1 MRAWI
6 IGLAALASACTS
18 LEAPMVKP
26 EWTLLIHGGAG
37 VMRRAEMT
45 PDMDTAYR
53 AGLSDALDA
62 GSKILA
68 AGGSSLDA
76 VEAAVRVLEDNP
88 NFNAG
93 KGAVLTREGV
103 AELDASIMDGRDR
116 RAGAVAQLR
125 TVKNPIRA
133 ARLVMETSGRVMFA
147 GKDADALA
155 AKGGL
160 EIVPPEYFITPRR
173 LEALKRAMAGN
184 VIPMDRY
191 GTVGAVAMDK
201 AGNLAAA
208 TSTGGMNAKPPGRIG
223 DVPIIGAGTYADN
236 ASCAVSSTGD
246 GEYFIR
252 ASVARMICA
261 RIDLSKMSAKA
272 AAQATLDEVKAL
284 GGTGGVIVLS
294 HTGEPVLMM
303 NTEGMFRGRV
313 GFDGLQTCG
322 HLFGR
327 VIGRQPRGTGYAD
340 WICLR
345 CCSDR
350 SGVCRR

>member
-1 MRAWI
+1 MRRVAI
-6 IGLAALASACTS
+6 LMAMLALTACAGMESGMAAS
-18 LEAPMVKP
+18 KP

-45 PDMDTAYR
+45 PEADAQYR
-53 AGLSDALDA
+53 AGLNDALEA
-62 GSKILA
+62 GSKVLA
-68 AGGSSLDA
+68 AGGTSLDA

-116 RAGAVAQLR
+116 KAGAVAQLR

-133 ARLVMETSGRVMFA
+133 ARLVMETTGRVMFA
-147 GKDADALA
+147 GKDADELA

-160 EIVPPEYFITPRR
+160 DIVPPEYFITPRR
-173 LEALKRAMAGN
+173 LEALRRAMAGAFE
-184 VIPMDRY
+184 PQDRY

-208 TSTGGMNAKPPGRIG
+208 TSTGGMNAKPPGRVG
-223 DVPIIGAGTYADN
+223 DSPIIGAGTYADN

-252 ASVARMICA
+252 VAVARMICA
-261 RIDLSKMSAKA
+261 RVAMQDMSAEA
-272 AAQATLDEVKAL
+272 AAMATLDEVKAL
-284 GGTGGVIVLS
+284 GGTGGVIVLGHRGDVALS
-294 HTGEPVLMM
+294 M
-303 NTEGMFRGRV
+303 NTEGMFRGRADSTGGREV
-313 GFDGLQTCG
+313 G
-322 HLFGR
+322 
-327 VIGRQPRGTGYAD
+327 IY
-340 WICLR
+340 
-345 CCSDR
+345 SDE
-350 SGVCRR
+350 

>member
-1 MRAWI
+1 MRSWI
-6 IGLAALASACTS
+6 LGLAALMASCTS
-18 LEAPMVKP
+18 METAMAKP

-45 PDMDTAYR
+45 PEADAAYR
-53 AGLSDALDA
+53 AGLNEALDA

-76 VEAAVRVLEDNP
+76 VEAAVLVLEDNP

-133 ARLVMETSGRVMFA
+133 ARLVMETTGRVMFA

-173 LEALKRAMAGN
+173 LEALKRAMAGDLL
-184 VIPMDRY
+184 PMDRY

-208 TSTGGMNAKPPGRIG
+208 TSTGGMNAKPPGRVG
-223 DVPIIGAGTYADN
+223 DSPIIGAGTYADN

-261 RIDLSKMSAKA
+261 RVQMQGMSAEQA
-272 AAQATLDEVKAL
+272 AKATLDEVAAL

-294 HTGEPVLMM
+294 HDGSAALSM

-313 GFDGLQTCG
+313 DASGFR
-322 HLFGR
+322 R
-327 VIGRQPRGTGYAD
+327 VGIYTD
-340 WICLR
+340 E
-345 CCSDR
+345 
-350 SGVCRR
+350 

>member
-6 IGLAALASACTS
+6 MAFAVLASACSSMETHV
-18 LEAPMVKP
+18 AKPGAKP

-45 PDMDTAYR
+45 PEMDAAYR
-53 AGLSDALDA
+53 AGLNDALEA
-62 GSKILA
+62 GSKVL
-68 AGGSSLDA
+68 AGGGLAVDA

-93 KGAVLTREGV
+93 RGAVLTREGV

-116 RAGAVAQLR
+116 KAGAVAQVR

-133 ARLVMETSGRVMFA
+133 ARLVMDTTGRVMFA
-147 GKDADALA
+147 GKAVDEMA
-155 AKGGL
+155 AKAGL
-160 EIVPPEYFITPRR
+160 EIVQPEYFVTPRR
-173 LEALKRAMAGN
+173 LDALKRAMAGSWE
-184 VIPMDRY
+184 PMDRH

-208 TSTGGMNAKPPGRIG
+208 TSTGGMNAKPPGRVG
-223 DVPIIGAGTYADN
+223 DSPVIGAGTYAEN
-236 ASCAVSSTGD
+236 ASCAVSATGD

-261 RIDLSKMSAKA
+261 RVQMQGMSAEQ

-284 GGTGGVIVLS
+284 GGTGGVIVLGYDGS
-294 HTGEPVLMM
+294 VALSM

-313 GFDGLQTCG
+313 DASG
-322 HLFGR
+322 
-327 VIGRQPRGTGYAD
+327 A
-340 WICLR
+340 
-345 CCSDR
+345 R
-350 SGVCRR
+350 SVGIYVDE

>member
-1 MRAWI
+1 M
-6 IGLAALASACTS
+6 LALIACVGMEGCMAAS
-18 LEAPMVKP
+18 KP

-45 PDMDTAYR
+45 PEADAQYR
-53 AGLSDALDA
+53 AGLSDALEA
-62 GSKILA
+62 GSKVLA

-76 VEAAVRVLEDNP
+76 VEAAVRALEDNP

-116 RAGAVAQLR
+116 RAGAVTQIR

-133 ARLVMETSGRVMFA
+133 ARLVMETTGRVMFA
-147 GKDADALA
+147 GRAADELA

-173 LEALKRAMAGN
+173 LDALRRAMAGAFQ
-184 VIPMDRY
+184 PEDRY
-191 GTVGAVAMDK
+191 GTVGAVALDK

-208 TSTGGMNAKPPGRIG
+208 TSTGGMNAKPPGRVG
-223 DVPIIGAGTYADN
+223 DSPIIGAGTYADN

-252 ASVARMICA
+252 VAVARMICA
-261 RIDLSKMSAKA
+261 RMAMQRSGAEKA
-272 AAQATLDEVKAL
+272 AQETLDEVKAL
-284 GGTGGVIVLS
+284 GGTGGVIVLGRDS
-294 HTGEPVLMM
+294 DVALSM
-303 NTEGMFRGRV
+303 NTEGMFRGRA
-313 GFDGLQTCG
+313 DST
-322 HLFGR
+322 GR
-327 VIGRQPRGTGYAD
+327 REVAIYAD
-340 WICLR
+340 E
-345 CCSDR
+345 
-350 SGVCRR
+350 